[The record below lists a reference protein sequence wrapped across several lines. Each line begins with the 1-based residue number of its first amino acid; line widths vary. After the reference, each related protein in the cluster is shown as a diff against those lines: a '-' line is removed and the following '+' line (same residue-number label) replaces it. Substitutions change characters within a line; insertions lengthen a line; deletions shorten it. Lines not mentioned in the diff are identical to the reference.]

1 MVLNIAKEELHKLQS
16 SFENL
21 KNNVK
26 NVQKNNDKLDK
37 INNLIQESKLNQ
49 ADKEQFIK
57 TLNNLKKNIESSNK
71 ENINA
76 ENLKNEFDK
85 VTGLLDSLIQK
96 VMVFLQQSLK
106 MHLAVIS
113 FSLIKSN

>member
-26 NVQKNNDKLDK
+26 NLQKNNDKLDK

-49 ADKEQFIK
+49 VDKEQFIK
-57 TLNNLKKNIESSNK
+57 TLNDLKKNIESSNK

-96 VMVFLQQSLK
+96 ELNNLK
-106 MHLAVIS
+106 NDIQNS
-113 FSLIKSN
+113 RTSNHKN